1 MTERDM
7 TLLQDWQGQSVVGM
21 LASEKLDGCRAY
33 WDGQTLWTRG
43 GKVIALPRI
52 TSQLPK
58 GVHLDGEVWA
68 GRGGFSTA
76 RVAVQFGKD
85 APSVRFVA
93 FDAPQAVGT
102 WTQRMDAAK
111 AVWSDCV
118 DYWSVDCVDA
128 LAARLAEIQSS
139 GGEGIVLRKQSIAN
153 YEKGRTFNALKV
165 FNVGR

>member
-1 MTERDM
+1 MNETAM
-7 TLLQDWQGQSVVGM
+7 TLLTDWQGQRVTGM

-33 WDGQTLWTRG
+33 WDGETLWTRG
-43 GKVIALPRI
+43 GKAINLPRI
-52 TSQLPK
+52 TSALPR

-68 GRGGFSTA
+68 GRGGFSAA

-102 WTQRMDAAK
+102 WAQRMDAAR
-111 AVWSDCV
+111 AVWIDCV
-118 DYWSVDCVDA
+118 DCWIVDSVES
-128 LAARLAEIQSS
+128 LAGSIAAIQSA
-139 GGEGIVLRKQSIAN
+139 GGEGIVLRNPETIN
-153 YEKGRTFNALKV
+153 YEKGRTTNALKV